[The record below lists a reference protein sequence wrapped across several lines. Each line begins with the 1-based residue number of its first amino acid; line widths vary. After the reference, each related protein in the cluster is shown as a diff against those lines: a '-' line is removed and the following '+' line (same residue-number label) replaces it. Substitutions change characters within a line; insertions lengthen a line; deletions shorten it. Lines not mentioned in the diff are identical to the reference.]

1 MLVAWPCGHYLL
13 ATPFPCTTQTPF
25 LPPWTWRTIYQC
37 LQMKLTW
44 SNFLSTMF
52 WRSWTTSANCFWM
65 QASGWHL
72 ARGGD
77 FGHLSPSGI
86 NWSNIVDYTGRASF
100 HAIATRCS
108 AQDGSTVHYV
118 YSMEW
123 VKDVYGVG
131 LSDWCRGGQAVR
143 ASMLTELETGKALQ
157 EFAKEAKLNSLL
169 RLPGLGCP
177 SRMWMY
183 TTAMHLH
190 HSWVARFASMSAAVG
205 AVTLQSLGMSLPFMM
220 HRRFPTNIYLKWSYS
235 GEFAVPEISQAMKRY
250 NATLG
255 DVARRL
261 LQTKRSSW
269 LQKLGAERLM
279 PAIG

>member
-1 MLVAWPCGHYLL
+1 
-13 ATPFPCTTQTPF
+13 
-25 LPPWTWRTIYQC
+25 
-37 LQMKLTW
+37 
-44 SNFLSTMF
+44 
-52 WRSWTTSANCFWM
+52 
-65 QASGWHL
+65 
-72 ARGGD
+72 
-77 FGHLSPSGI
+77 
-86 NWSNIVDYTGRASF
+86 
-100 HAIATRCS
+100 
-108 AQDGSTVHYV
+108 
-118 YSMEW
+118 MEW

-143 ASMLTELETGKALQ
+143 ASMLTELETSKALQ

-261 LQTKRSSW
+261 LQTKRSS
-269 LQKLGAERLM
+269 
-279 PAIG
+279 